1 MPSLN
6 HLRLFPNRLNLLG
19 WVWVLGCFVSAQTS
33 AQVQLQLTPFGK
45 NQRQQTPLPWKII
58 ESRGDRVYYHQPW
71 DSTARWIARILP
83 GLSSS
88 LEQQLNVQPADPYQV
103 ILFQSRQAVVESNLN
118 REKYY
123 YNTGW
128 NFPAPGNKV
137 AVFPSGSTHEM
148 VEQIREGIVRVLVA
162 ELLYGGNSW
171 QRIQNQA
178 LLVLPSWFTEGYARY
193 RGAGWKGSMDRELR
207 SWLIEYPRAGF
218 GELVRSRPDLAGV
231 LFWHRYALMN
241 GSGGTARLLNIARS
255 HRQVQSAFR
264 SLNTMSYSVFVGAI
278 LAEYRN
284 EAARDSTALLAAKD
298 ILALPGKPYGILGPL
313 RSDAKGRHLA
323 FVAYQ
328 RGRISLYAY
337 DRSTKETTRLF
348 RGEPVRSVALEDFP
362 LMAWHPGGN
371 RLVVVLKEMTGLRWL
386 LFSRNSE
393 KVWTMEERPLRNLE
407 MVQSLDWAPD
417 GKTLVAC
424 ATSAGRSGL
433 WTWTSPQATPVLLWS
448 DSLEKYDARF
458 VPGSQSVVYA
468 ARTPFGWEPGTAK
481 QGNGRWNGL
490 FRLDRASGSQPQV
503 LLSVDTETVSAP
515 LPMGGGNLLWLSD
528 RTGYLI
534 RYRGTWKAMNSSAK
548 AIPPTV
554 GSLRWHEGGTLTN
567 SLLLGPDPHPGSGV
581 LALRDKIDTLGL
593 VEASTEAENLPITF
607 WRRQER
613 ERLLADGGA
622 SGLALDEVRP
632 ANLGFL
638 GPAKGVGTDSPPI
651 LPDHTGG
658 DWLPGFE
665 SNTVARM
672 AALMFAV
679 QGKTQTP
686 AAKVMPYVT
695 ASSIDHVSLQAGS
708 TLLQGRMPLLSASRL
723 HTLHARPGALVR
735 VGLSDMPEDR
745 NLSAGLLVL
754 QSFSDFQSYLMYE
767 NLSGLIDWRV
777 MAVYSRLPASFPQS
791 GGLNSSG
798 STSNPSQVWE
808 INASATRPLGVHS
821 GISLTLG
828 HLLSYENLPLNPD
841 FPKDNGRLRNQQTG
855 MRLEWMTDRTT
866 RSSGVLWRGIR
877 AKVFQEFYLGSGTAT
892 GAGNLWGGDVRTYQ
906 PLLGGIVW
914 ANRLAFQHSSGKLR
928 ANYMVGGTEQWF
940 MPRFN
945 EDLPLPPASQVLLNG
960 LAAPVRGLPVN
971 TMNGSSFVGIG
982 TEIRL
987 IPAALRAAVPVGS
1000 EFWRNFQLAGFVD
1013 AGTAWNP
1020 GRFFQTDTTLFPTQI
1035 DRDPVSVRFDR
1046 QLTPWLWS
1054 YGVGV
1059 RAHLLG
1065 YSVRMDRA
1073 WATENRIRLA
1083 PAWIL
1088 SLGLD
1093 F

>member
-1 MPSLN
+1 MPSLSF
-6 HLRLFPNRLNLLG
+6 LRLFLNRPRLPG
-19 WVWVLGCFVSAQTS
+19 WVCLWGLFISVQTS

-45 NQRQQTPLPWKII
+45 NQRQQSPLPWKMI
-58 ESRGDRVYYHQPW
+58 EARGDRVYYHPPW

-83 GLSSS
+83 GISTA
-88 LEQQLNVQPADPYQV
+88 LEQQLNVQPADPYQI
-103 ILFQSRQAVVESNLN
+103 ILFQTRQAALQSNLN

-137 AVFPSGSTHEM
+137 SVFASGSTHDM

-162 ELLYGGNSW
+162 ELLYGGSSW

-178 LLVLPSWFTEGYARY
+178 LLVLPSWFTDGYARY

-207 SWLIEYPRAGF
+207 SWLMEHPRSGY

-231 LFWHRYALMN
+231 LFWHRYALLN
-241 GSGGTARLLNIARS
+241 GSGGTARLLNLARS

-264 SLNTMSYSVFVGAI
+264 SLNSMSYASFVGAI
-278 LAEYRN
+278 LADYRN
-284 EAARDSTALLAAKD
+284 EAARDSTALLVAKD
-298 ILALPGKPYGILGPL
+298 ILALPGKNYGALGPL
-313 RSDAKGRHLA
+313 RSDARGRHLA
-323 FVAYQ
+323 FGAFH
-328 RGRISLYAY
+328 RGRLSVYAY
-337 DRSTKETTRLF
+337 DRSTKETIRLF
-348 RGEPVRSVALEDFP
+348 RSEPMRSVAWNDYP
-362 LMAWHPGGN
+362 LLAWHPGGN
-371 RLVVVLKEMTGLRWL
+371 RLLVVLKEMTGQRWL
-386 LFSRNSE
+386 VFSRNSE
-393 KVWTMEERPLRNLE
+393 KVWSMEERPLRNLE
-407 MVQSLDWAPD
+407 HIQSLDWSPD

-424 ATSAGRSGL
+424 ATAGGRSGL
-433 WTWTSPQATPVLLWS
+433 WTWASPQATPVLLWS

-458 VPGSQSVVYA
+458 TPGSQAVVYA
-468 ARTPFGWEPGTAK
+468 ARSPMGWEPATEN
-481 QGNGRWNGL
+481 QSSGRWNGL
-490 FRLDRASGSQPQV
+490 FRLDRTVGSRPQV
-503 LLSVDTETVSAP
+503 VLGVDTESVSAP
-515 LPMGGGNLLWLSD
+515 LPLGGGHLLWLSD

-534 RYRGTWKAMNSSAK
+534 RYRGTWKAPNTNPK
-548 AIPPTV
+548 ALPPTA
-554 GSLRWHEGGTLTN
+554 GSLRWHEGGAMTS
-567 SLLLGPDPHPGSGV
+567 SLLLGPDPNPSPEV
-581 LALRDKIDTLGL
+581 LAMRDRIDTSSL
-593 VEASTEAENLPITF
+593 VENPKAPEDLPVTF

-613 ERLLADGGA
+613 ERLLVEGGG

-638 GPAKGVGTDSPPI
+638 GPVQGAGMDAPPL

-665 SNTVARM
+665 PNTVARM
-672 AALMFAV
+672 ASLMFAA
-679 QGKTQTP
+679 QTKTQAP
-686 AAKVMPYVT
+686 LVKVMPYVT

-754 QSFSDFQSYLMYE
+754 QSLSDFQSYIMYE
-767 NLSGLIDWRV
+767 NLSGLVDWRG

-798 STSNPSQVWE
+798 NASNPSQVWE

-821 GISLTLG
+821 GIALTLG
-828 HLLSYENLPLNPD
+828 HILSYENLPLNPD
-841 FPKDNGRLRNQQTG
+841 FPKDNGRLRNQRTG

-866 RSSGVLWRGIR
+866 RSSGVLWKGIR

-892 GAGNLWGGDVRTYQ
+892 GSGTLWGWDARAYQ
-906 PLLGGIVW
+906 PLFGGMVW
-914 ANRLAFQHSSGKLR
+914 ASRLAFQQSSGKLR
-928 ANYMVGGTEQWF
+928 ANYMVGGTEQWL

-945 EDLPLPPASQVLLNG
+945 GDMPIPPAPQVLLNG

-971 TMNGSSFVGIG
+971 TMNGSSFLGLG
-982 TEIRL
+982 TEVRW

-1013 AGTAWNP
+1013 AGTAWYP
-1020 GRFFQTDTTLFPTQI
+1020 GRFFKTDTTLFPTQI
-1035 DRDPVSVRFDR
+1035 NRDPVRVRFDR

-1059 RAHLLG
+1059 RAHILG
-1065 YSVRMDRA
+1065 YSVRLDRA
-1073 WATENRIRLA
+1073 WATENRVRLA
-1083 PAWIL
+1083 PAWVL